1 MFKNDIEFF
10 ILCAILL
17 IVFLFVIGGFIS
29 MRIFIKSYKRRE
41 EELYRITYSLVKRT
55 RDLDDD
61 YYSLKEQNQQYAND
75 IKRLQEMIN
84 SLGVLAQKN
93 SSSISSLT
101 SSINNV
107 IQENTRRMNEKIYP
121 TPQLS
126 EMIRTTIGEFLHQE
140 ITLIRDM
147 RIPVSPTD
155 PVTVKIARNVMLTY
169 PHVDEVWI
177 QKKVIEVIQ
186 EAVRE

>member
-1 MFKNDIEFF
+1 
-10 ILCAILL
+10 
-17 IVFLFVIGGFIS
+17 
-29 MRIFIKSYKRRE
+29 
-41 EELYRITYSLVKRT
+41 
-55 RDLDDD
+55 
-61 YYSLKEQNQQYAND
+61 
-75 IKRLQEMIN
+75 
-84 SLGVLAQKN
+84 
-93 SSSISSLT
+93 
-101 SSINNV
+101 
-107 IQENTRRMNEKIYP
+107 
-121 TPQLS
+121 
-126 EMIRTTIGEFLHQE
+126 MIRTTIGEFLHQE